1 MEMRGSKFIAIKCNL
16 EIELLPYSESVLSI
30 HLVFPNGDRW
40 RPDDDDYL
48 FDHVLEYIRLY
59 KEK

>member
-1 MEMRGSKFIAIKCNL
+1 MRGSKFITIKCNL
-16 EIELLPYSESVLSI
+16 EIELISDSEYIRSL

>member
-1 MEMRGSKFIAIKCNL
+1 MEMRASELVVIKCNL
-16 EIELLPYSESVLSI
+16 EIEWLPDSEYI
-30 HLVFPNGDRW
+30 RNIYLVFPNGDRW